1 MSGSMPNLSS
11 CNGPVRMPRMS
22 DSMMDTGHMVN
33 SQLELDIP
41 MFVEEPMR
49 FNTPLKSKPH
59 SLTPPDLV
67 QIVYRYYLASLIFIP
82 FHFVA
87 L

>member
-11 CNGPVRMPRMS
+11 FNGPVRMPRMS

-41 MFVEEPMR
+41 MFVEGPMR
-49 FNTPLKSKPH
+49 SNTPSKPH

-67 QIVYRYYLASLIFIP
+67 QIVYRYYLASRIFIP

>member
-11 CNGPVRMPRMS
+11 FNGPVRMPRMS

-41 MFVEEPMR
+41 MFVEGPMR
-49 FNTPLKSKPH
+49 SNTPSKPH

-67 QIVYRYYLASLIFIP
+67 QIVYRITWP
-82 FHFVA
+82 VA
-87 L
+87 FSSHSTL